1 MQDKD
6 AIIIEQARVICEL
19 KEEIK
24 RLREEI
30 AGLKRNS
37 SNSSRPPSSDGPE
50 VAKPK
55 AKLKSRRRKKRGAK
69 KGHKAHMRKLFPKEE
84 VTHFIDM
91 VPDACTCGCE
101 ELEKTDQPAM
111 RHQTVDLPPIKPEV
125 TEYVQHV
132 YRCKNCGGHVYK
144 PLADDVKRN
153 IFGPGVLSMVGI
165 LTGVLNTSKRKAL
178 AFMNEAYNIP
188 MSLGGLTNCE
198 TKIAEALAGT
208 YDEVCDYLQNEE
220 IAHADETG
228 WSRGNNQKG
237 WLWTLCCGT
246 AAVFMIHASR
256 GQVAARNLIDAF
268 VGTLITDR
276 WGGYNFFEFARQ
288 ICWAHLKR
296 DFNAVSEA
304 GGKLGKIGI
313 ELHELTK
320 EILRM
325 RGRVRDGT
333 LQWKTFQ
340 NRMPPLQK
348 RVEKLL
354 GDASREKGKLAGKCK
369 KILSQRQWLWTFVR
383 DEKVPPTNNLA
394 ERSVRQGV
402 LWRKV
407 SFGTQSER
415 GARYVE
421 RVLTAGATCKMQ
433 CRSIIAYLRDA
444 CYAHQNGIPAPAIIQ
459 NNPKIA

>member
-6 AIIIEQARVICEL
+6 AIIAEQARVICEL

-30 AGLKRNS
+30 AGLKQNS

-50 VAKPK
+50 VV
-55 AKLKSRRRKKRGAK
+55 KSKRTNKRRKKRGAK
-69 KGHKAHMRKLFPKEE
+69 KGHKANMRKLFPKEE
-84 VTHFIDM
+84 VTRFIDM
-91 VPDACTCGCE
+91 VPDACTCGCS
-101 ELEKTDQPAM
+101 ELEKTDQPPM
-111 RHQTVDLPPIKPEV
+111 RHQMVEIPPIKPDV
-125 TEYVQHV
+125 TEYVQHI
-132 YRCKNCGGHVYK
+132 YRCKNCGEHIYK

-153 IFGPGVLSMVGI
+153 VFGPGVLSMVGI
-165 LTGVLNTSKRKAL
+165 LTGVINTSKRKAL
-178 AFMNEAYNIP
+178 AFMNEALNIP

-198 TKIAEALAGT
+198 AKISEALADT
-208 YDEVCDYLQNEE
+208 YDEVCGHLQSQEV
-220 IAHADETG
+220 AHADETG

-256 GQVAARNLIDAF
+256 GQAAARKLIDAF
-268 VGTLITDR
+268 AGTLVTDR
-276 WGGYNFFEFARQ
+276 WGGYNFFGFARQ

-296 DFNAVSEA
+296 DFKAVSEA

-313 ELHELTK
+313 ELRWLTRK
-320 EILRM
+320 ILRM
-325 RGRVRDGT
+325 RCCVRDGT

-340 NRMPPLQK
+340 NRMPQLQEK
-348 RVEKLL
+348 VEKLL

-369 KILSQRQWLWTFVR
+369 KILSQKQWLWTFVR
-383 DEKVPPTNNLA
+383 DVKVPPTNNLA
-394 ERSVRQGV
+394 ERNVRPGV

-433 CRSIIAYLRDA
+433 CRSIIEYLRDA
-444 CYAHQNGIPAPAIIQ
+444 CHAHQNGMPAPAIIQ
-459 NNPKIA
+459 NNSKTA